1 MNWIIGVIRLNS
13 NEYQGTG
20 QQNIDDIYACEMQDA
35 MAYEQQMY
43 EEQMQSLMYEDM
55 QMEPQPVNEAPVQN
69 VPDKVQASV
78 QDEPEKTEGKHA
90 ETESDEKENPER
102 QLFFDVFGGL
112 EMPKELDGLFREE
125 VYVTRVV
132 IIENREILRVDI
144 SSRHIISRP
153 NIEKAEEALRKHIFG
168 KRRYTV
174 QIREHYDLSTQY
186 NLEAIVRAYEKSILY
201 DIKSFS
207 NVGYRL
213 ISRSVGDWYC
223 DADVI
228 TIAIEDSKIAH
239 IHADKIK
246 HYMEEMFH
254 DRFDMNVNV
263 AFEFNEADKEKLRRA
278 SALVEQQKI
287 DAILSNLRDH
297 GDIIVDGQAVG
308 KEQLAVSKSSEKAAG
323 EKKTETK
330 AALATAGDNAQKP
343 AGKEA
348 FGRRKRYSDD
358 PDVFIGRDVEGQ
370 LLEISSINDG
380 IGEVVIHGQIMNT
393 EERELR
399 NGKIILYDI
408 KSFSNVG
415 YRLISRSVGD
425 WYCDADVITIAIE
438 DSKIAHIH
446 ADKIKHYMEEMF
458 HDRFDMN
465 VNVAFEFNEAD
476 KEKLRRASALVEQQ
490 KIDAILSNLR
500 DHGDIIVDGQAVGKE
515 QLAVSK
521 SSEKAAG
528 EKKTETKAALAT
540 AGDNAQKPA
549 GKEAFGRRKRY
560 SDDPDVFIGRD
571 VEGQLLEIS
580 SINDG
585 IGEVV
590 IHGQIMNT
598 EERELRN
605 GKIILTGYITDFT
618 DTIGFKM
625 FCSPEDMEV
634 YREEI
639 QKGKFYRMKGLAEF
653 DSYAKEVMICR
664 VLGMKHIQDF
674 RVPRMDTYPEKRVEL
689 HMHTKMSEMDSVVD
703 IETIVKRASDWGHPA
718 IAITDHGVV
727 QAFPIANHTKG
738 LRKDFKIIYGVEG
751 YFVDDLKDLVKN
763 SRNQSL
769 DSEYVVFDIET
780 TGLSKKHNKI
790 IEIGAVKVKDGEV
803 VDTFSEFINPG
814 VPIPYQIEQLT
825 SINDD
830 MVKDAPM
837 YDVIVPR
844 FVEFCGDDIVVA
856 HNASFDTGF
865 VKKNAEELGLRFDN
879 TVLDTMTLSHIL
891 LPELGKFTLDRVCK
905 ELKVVNAHH
914 HRAID
919 DAEATS
925 KVFFKLLDM
934 LKERDVKTMDD
945 LNVLGSTSPDAI
957 KKDKTYHGIIL
968 AKNEIGRVNLYRLIS
983 ESHLTYFARRPR
995 MPMSLINKYREGLIL
1010 GSACEA
1016 GELFRAIV
1024 DDAPDEEIVRLVN
1037 WFDYLEIQPIGNNE
1051 FMTRDTRNPKTMDD
1065 LIEYN
1070 KRIVELGEM
1079 FNKPVVAT
1087 CDVHFLNPEDYIY
1100 RAIIM
1105 KSKGFDDADMQPPL
1119 YFRTTEEM
1127 LAEFQYL
1134 GSDKAREVVITNT
1147 NMIADMVERIE
1158 PVRPDKAPPIIENSD
1173 QTLTDIC
1180 YTKAHQ
1186 IYGPELPPQV
1196 QERLD
1201 RELHSIISNG
1211 FAVMYIIAQKLVW
1224 DSNDHGYL
1232 VGSRGSVGS
1241 SFVATMAGITEV
1253 NPLSAHYICPKCH
1266 FVDFDSEL
1274 VKSYSGMSG
1283 CDMPDR
1289 DCPNCGT
1296 PLIKEGHDIPFETF
1310 LGFNGDKEPDIDLN
1324 FSGEYQSKAHA
1335 YTEVLFG
1342 KGKAFK
1348 AGTVGG
1354 VAEKTAFG
1362 YVYNYFKDHSKE
1374 ELMAEAKASGMDEKA
1389 AKKYAEENAT
1399 VTKRRC
1405 EMERLALGCTGVRRT
1420 TGQHPG
1426 GMIVLPRHEEI
1437 YSFTPIQHP
1446 ANDVTSDIITSH
1458 FEYHSIDHNLLKLDI
1473 LGHDDPTM
1481 IRRLEDLTGLD
1492 ATKIRLDDKDVMEL
1506 FHSTKS
1512 LGITPEDI
1520 NGIPL
1525 GSLGVPEFGTDFA
1538 MQMLI
1543 DAKPTCFSDLV
1554 RIAGLAHGT
1563 DVWLGNAQELIK
1575 SGKCTISTAICC
1587 RDDIMVYLIH
1597 MGLDAGLAFNIM
1609 EKVRKGIV
1617 AKGKCDKWEDWKA
1630 EMAAHG
1636 VPDWYVWSCQK
1647 IKYMFPKA
1655 HAAAYVMMAWRIAW
1669 FKVNYP
1675 LEYYTAFFSIRADDF
1690 SYEMMCFGKERVL
1703 FHINEIS
1710 KVDKS
1715 KRSAK
1720 DEGKLKDLKIVLEM
1734 YARGYDFVP
1743 IDIYKAKADRFQI
1756 IDGKIMPS
1764 FASIEG
1770 MGEKAAQQLYE
1781 AAQKGPFLSKEEINE
1796 RAKIGKGAIEKMS
1809 ELGIL
1814 DGMPETNQL
1823 SLFDFM

>member
-1 MNWIIGVIRLNS
+1 M
-13 NEYQGTG
+13 
-20 QQNIDDIYACEMQDA
+20 YADEMQAQMDYEA
-35 MAYEQQMY
+35 QMAEQEMYESQMY
-43 EEQMQSLMYEDM
+43 ADM
-55 QMEPQPVNEAPVQN
+55 QQESASYIQADVHDSDWHIADDMEEDAEDEAADEDDSVGKD
-69 VPDKVQASV
+69 VISDGSATAVSDAGDEQA
-78 QDEPEKTEGKHA
+78 E
-90 ETESDEKENPER
+90 
-102 QLFFDVFGGL
+102 LFMTVFPGV
-112 EMPKELDGLFREE
+112 EMTKELAGLFTE
-125 VYVTRVV
+125 VYVTKVTIYDSR
-132 IIENREILRVDI
+132 NILQVDI
-144 SSRHIISRP
+144 RSRHIISRP
-153 NIEKAEEALRKHIFG
+153 NIEKAEESIRKFVFG
-168 KRRYTV
+168 NKRYTV
-174 QIREHYDLSTQY
+174 QIREHYTLSTQY
-186 NLEAIVRAYEKSILY
+186 NLEAIVKAYQDSILY
-201 DIKSFS
+201 DIRSFS

-213 ISRSVGDWYC
+213 ISRSIGELYC
-223 DADVI
+223 DGDAI

-239 IHADKIK
+239 IHAEKIK
-246 HYMEEMFH
+246 AYMEEMFQE
-254 DRFDMNVNV
+254 RFDLNVNV
-263 AFEFNEADKEKLRRA
+263 AFEYSEADKEKLRRA

-287 DAILSNLRDH
+287 DAILNNLRDH
-297 GDIIVDGQAVG
+297 GDIIVDGKAVDKDKLG
-308 KEQLAVSKSSEKAAG
+308 VSKKEDKKSEGHKPDEKKAAPASSGGDSGQKNGG
-323 EKKTETK
+323 EKEK
-330 AALATAGDNAQKP
+330 
-343 AGKEA
+343 
-348 FGRRKRYSDD
+348 FGRRRRYSDD
-358 PDVFIGRDVEGQ
+358 PEVFIGRDVEGK

-380 IGEVVIHGQIMNT
+380 IGEVVIHGQIM
-393 EERELR
+393 
-399 NGKIILYDI
+399 
-408 KSFSNVG
+408 S
-415 YRLISRSVGD
+415 
-425 WYCDADVITIAIE
+425 
-438 DSKIAHIH
+438 
-446 ADKIKHYMEEMF
+446 
-458 HDRFDMN
+458 
-465 VNVAFEFNEAD
+465 
-476 KEKLRRASALVEQQ
+476 
-490 KIDAILSNLR
+490 
-500 DHGDIIVDGQAVGKE
+500 
-515 QLAVSK
+515 
-521 SSEKAAG
+521 
-528 EKKTETKAALAT
+528 
-540 AGDNAQKPA
+540 
-549 GKEAFGRRKRY
+549 
-560 SDDPDVFIGRD
+560 
-571 VEGQLLEIS
+571 
-580 SINDG
+580 
-585 IGEVV
+585 
-590 IHGQIMNT
+590 T

-837 YDVIVPR
+837 FDVIVPR

-865 VKKNAEELGLRFDN
+865 VRMNAEELGLKFDN

-919 DAEATS
+919 DAEATA

-957 KKDKTYHGIIL
+957 KKDRTYHGIIL

-995 MPMSLINKYREGLIL
+995 MPMSLINKYREGLII

-1037 WFDYLEIQPIGNNE
+1037 WFDYLEIQPLGNNE

-1065 LIEYN
+1065 LIGYN

-1079 FNKPVVAT
+1079 FNKPVAAT
-1087 CDVHFLNPEDYIY
+1087 CDVHFLDPEDYIY

-1134 GSDKAREVVITNT
+1134 GSDKAKEVVITNT
-1147 NMIADMVERIE
+1147 NMIADMIERIE

-1180 YTKAHQ
+1180 YTKAHE
-1186 IYGPELPPQV
+1186 IYGPDLPPQV

-1201 RELHSIISNG
+1201 RELNSIISNG

-1374 ELMAEAKASGMDEKA
+1374 DLVAEAKASGMDEKA

-1617 AKGKCDKWEDWKA
+1617 AKGKCDKWDDWKA

-1710 KVDKS
+1710 KVDKN

-1770 MGEKAAQQLYE
+1770 MGEKAAQQLYD

-1796 RAKIGKGAIEKMS
+1796 RAKIGKGTIEKMS

>member
-1 MNWIIGVIRLNS
+1 M
-13 NEYQGTG
+13 
-20 QQNIDDIYACEMQDA
+20 YADEMQAQMDYEA
-35 MAYEQQMY
+35 QMAEQEMYESQMY
-43 EEQMQSLMYEDM
+43 ADM
-55 QMEPQPVNEAPVQN
+55 QQESSASYIQADVHDSDWHIADDMEEDAEDEAADEGDSVGKDVISDGSATAVSDAGNE
-69 VPDKVQASV
+69 QA
-78 QDEPEKTEGKHA
+78 E
-90 ETESDEKENPER
+90 
-102 QLFFDVFGGL
+102 LFMTVFPGV
-112 EMPKELDGLFREE
+112 EMTKELAGLFTE
-125 VYVTRVV
+125 VYVTKVT
-132 IIENREILRVDI
+132 IYDSKNILQVDI
-144 SSRHIISRP
+144 RSRHIISRP
-153 NIEKAEEALRKHIFG
+153 NIEKAEDSIRKFVFG
-168 KRRYTV
+168 NKRYTV
-174 QIREHYDLSTQY
+174 QIREHYTLSTQY
-186 NLEAIVRAYEKSILY
+186 NLEAIVKAYQDSILY
-201 DIKSFS
+201 DIRSFS

-213 ISRSVGDWYC
+213 ISRSIGELYC
-223 DADVI
+223 DGDAI

-239 IHADKIK
+239 IHAEKIK
-246 HYMEEMFH
+246 AYMEEMFQE
-254 DRFDMNVNV
+254 RFDLNVNV
-263 AFEFNEADKEKLRRA
+263 AFEYSEADKEKLRRA

-287 DAILSNLRDH
+287 DAILNNLRDH
-297 GDIIVDGQAVG
+297 GDIIVDGKAVDKDKLG
-308 KEQLAVSKSSEKAAG
+308 VSKKEDKKSEGHKPDEKKAAPASSGGDSGQKNGG
-323 EKKTETK
+323 EKEK
-330 AALATAGDNAQKP
+330 
-343 AGKEA
+343 
-348 FGRRKRYSDD
+348 FGRKRRYSDD
-358 PDVFIGRDVEGQ
+358 PEVFVGRDVEGK

-380 IGEVVIHGQIMNT
+380 IGEVVIHGQIM
-393 EERELR
+393 
-399 NGKIILYDI
+399 
-408 KSFSNVG
+408 S
-415 YRLISRSVGD
+415 
-425 WYCDADVITIAIE
+425 
-438 DSKIAHIH
+438 
-446 ADKIKHYMEEMF
+446 
-458 HDRFDMN
+458 
-465 VNVAFEFNEAD
+465 
-476 KEKLRRASALVEQQ
+476 
-490 KIDAILSNLR
+490 
-500 DHGDIIVDGQAVGKE
+500 
-515 QLAVSK
+515 
-521 SSEKAAG
+521 
-528 EKKTETKAALAT
+528 
-540 AGDNAQKPA
+540 
-549 GKEAFGRRKRY
+549 
-560 SDDPDVFIGRD
+560 
-571 VEGQLLEIS
+571 
-580 SINDG
+580 
-585 IGEVV
+585 
-590 IHGQIMNT
+590 T

-653 DSYAKEVMICR
+653 DTYAKEVMICR

-837 YDVIVPR
+837 FDVIVPR

-865 VKKNAEELGLRFDN
+865 VRMNAEELGLKFDN

-919 DAEATS
+919 DAEATA

-957 KKDKTYHGIIL
+957 KKDRTYHGIIL

-995 MPMSLINKYREGLIL
+995 MPMSLINKYREGLII

-1037 WFDYLEIQPIGNNE
+1037 WFDYLEIQPLGNNE

-1065 LIEYN
+1065 LIGYN

-1087 CDVHFLNPEDYIY
+1087 CDVHFLDPEDYIY

-1127 LAEFQYL
+1127 LSEFQYL
-1134 GSDKAREVVITNT
+1134 GSDKAKEVVITNT
-1147 NMIADMVERIE
+1147 NMIADMIERIE

-1180 YTKAHQ
+1180 YTKAHE
-1186 IYGPELPPQV
+1186 IYGPDLPPQV

-1374 ELMAEAKASGMDEKA
+1374 DLMAEAKASGMDEKA

-1492 ATKIRLDDKDVMEL
+1492 ATKIRLDDKGVMEL

-1617 AKGKCDKWEDWKA
+1617 AKGKCDKWDDWKA

-1710 KVDKS
+1710 KVDKN

-1770 MGEKAAQQLYE
+1770 MGEKAAQQLYD

-1796 RAKIGKGAIEKMS
+1796 RAKIGKGTIEKMS

>member
-1 MNWIIGVIRLNS
+1 MYADEMQTQMDYEAQMAEQEMYESQMYADMQQESASYTQADVHDSDWHIADDMEEDVEDEDVVS
-13 NEYQGTG
+13 DGTG
-20 QQNIDDIYACEMQDA
+20 GDMVEGCEADA
-35 MAYEQQMY
+35 DTPEGSVSGNESNDGSATAVSDAGNEQ
-43 EEQMQSLMYEDM
+43 
-55 QMEPQPVNEAPVQN
+55 
-69 VPDKVQASV
+69 
-78 QDEPEKTEGKHA
+78 A
-90 ETESDEKENPER
+90 E
-102 QLFFDVFGGL
+102 LFMTVFPGV
-112 EMPKELDGLFREE
+112 EMTKELAGLFTE
-125 VYVTRVV
+125 VYVTKVT
-132 IIENREILRVDI
+132 IYDSKNILQVDI
-144 SSRHIISRP
+144 RSRHIISRP
-153 NIEKAEEALRKHIFG
+153 NIEKAEECIRKFVFG
-168 KRRYTV
+168 NKRYMV
-174 QIREHYDLSTQY
+174 QIREHYTLSTQY
-186 NLEAIVRAYEKSILY
+186 NLEAIVKAYQDSILY
-201 DIKSFS
+201 DIRSFS

-213 ISRSVGDWYC
+213 ISRSIGELYC
-223 DADVI
+223 DGDAI

-239 IHADKIK
+239 IHAEKIK
-246 HYMEEMFH
+246 AYMEEMFQE
-254 DRFDMNVNV
+254 RFDLNVNV
-263 AFEFNEADKEKLRRA
+263 AFEYSEADKEKLRRA

-287 DAILSNLRDH
+287 DAILNNLRDH
-297 GDIIVDGQAVG
+297 GDIIVDGKAVDKDKLG
-308 KEQLAVSKSSEKAAG
+308 VSKKEDKNKKSEGHKPDENKAAPASSGGDSGQKNGG
-323 EKKTETK
+323 EKEK
-330 AALATAGDNAQKP
+330 
-343 AGKEA
+343 
-348 FGRRKRYSDD
+348 FGRRRRYSDD
-358 PDVFIGRDVEGQ
+358 PEVFIGRDVEGK

-380 IGEVVIHGQIMNT
+380 IGEVVIHGQIM
-393 EERELR
+393 
-399 NGKIILYDI
+399 
-408 KSFSNVG
+408 S
-415 YRLISRSVGD
+415 
-425 WYCDADVITIAIE
+425 
-438 DSKIAHIH
+438 
-446 ADKIKHYMEEMF
+446 
-458 HDRFDMN
+458 
-465 VNVAFEFNEAD
+465 
-476 KEKLRRASALVEQQ
+476 
-490 KIDAILSNLR
+490 
-500 DHGDIIVDGQAVGKE
+500 
-515 QLAVSK
+515 
-521 SSEKAAG
+521 
-528 EKKTETKAALAT
+528 
-540 AGDNAQKPA
+540 
-549 GKEAFGRRKRY
+549 
-560 SDDPDVFIGRD
+560 
-571 VEGQLLEIS
+571 
-580 SINDG
+580 
-585 IGEVV
+585 
-590 IHGQIMNT
+590 T

-837 YDVIVPR
+837 FDVIVPR

-865 VKKNAEELGLRFDN
+865 VRMNAEELGLKFDN

-919 DAEATS
+919 DAEATA

-995 MPMSLINKYREGLIL
+995 MPMSLINKYREGLII

-1024 DDAPDEEIVRLVN
+1024 DDASDEEIVRLVN
-1037 WFDYLEIQPIGNNE
+1037 WFDYLEIQPLGNNE

-1065 LIEYN
+1065 LIGYN

-1087 CDVHFLNPEDYIY
+1087 CDVHFLDPEDYIY

-1134 GSDKAREVVITNT
+1134 GSDKAKEVVITNT
-1147 NMIADMVERIE
+1147 NMIADMIERIE

-1180 YTKAHQ
+1180 YTKAHE
-1186 IYGPELPPQV
+1186 IYGPDLPPQV

-1374 ELMAEAKASGMDEKA
+1374 DLMAEAKASGMDEKS

-1617 AKGKCDKWEDWKA
+1617 AKGKCDKWDDWKA

-1710 KVDKS
+1710 KVDKN

-1770 MGEKAAQQLYE
+1770 MGEKAAQQLYD

-1796 RAKIGKGAIEKMS
+1796 RAKIGKGTIEKMS

>member
-1 MNWIIGVIRLNS
+1 MN
-13 NEYQGTG
+13 NEDRILG
-20 QQNIDDIYACEMQDA
+20 QENIDQMYADEMQAQMDYEA
-35 MAYEQQMY
+35 QMAEQEMYESQMY
-43 EEQMQSLMYEDM
+43 ADM
-55 QMEPQPVNEAPVQN
+55 QQESASYIQADVHDSDWHIADDMEEDAEDEAADEDDSVGKD
-69 VPDKVQASV
+69 VISDGSATAVSDAGDEQA
-78 QDEPEKTEGKHA
+78 E
-90 ETESDEKENPER
+90 
-102 QLFFDVFGGL
+102 LFMTVFPGV
-112 EMPKELDGLFREE
+112 EMTKELAGLFTE
-125 VYVTRVV
+125 VYVTKVT
-132 IIENREILRVDI
+132 IYDSKNILQVDI
-144 SSRHIISRP
+144 RSRHIISRP
-153 NIEKAEEALRKHIFG
+153 NIEKAEESIRKFVFG
-168 KRRYTV
+168 NKRYTV
-174 QIREHYDLSTQY
+174 QIREHYTLSTQY
-186 NLEAIVRAYEKSILY
+186 NLEAIVKAYQDSILY
-201 DIKSFS
+201 DIRSFS

-213 ISRSVGDWYC
+213 ISRSIGELYC
-223 DADVI
+223 DGDAI

-239 IHADKIK
+239 IHAEKIK
-246 HYMEEMFH
+246 AYMEEMFQE
-254 DRFDMNVNV
+254 RFDLNVNV
-263 AFEFNEADKEKLRRA
+263 AFEYSEADKEKLRRA

-287 DAILSNLRDH
+287 DAILNNLRDH
-297 GDIIVDGQAVG
+297 GDIIVDGKAVDKDKLG
-308 KEQLAVSKSSEKAAG
+308 VSKKEDKKSEGHKPDEKKAAPASSGGDSGQKNGG
-323 EKKTETK
+323 EKEK
-330 AALATAGDNAQKP
+330 
-343 AGKEA
+343 
-348 FGRRKRYSDD
+348 FGRRRRYSDD
-358 PDVFIGRDVEGQ
+358 PEVFIGRDVEGK

-380 IGEVVIHGQIMNT
+380 IGEVVIHGQIM
-393 EERELR
+393 
-399 NGKIILYDI
+399 
-408 KSFSNVG
+408 S
-415 YRLISRSVGD
+415 
-425 WYCDADVITIAIE
+425 
-438 DSKIAHIH
+438 
-446 ADKIKHYMEEMF
+446 
-458 HDRFDMN
+458 
-465 VNVAFEFNEAD
+465 
-476 KEKLRRASALVEQQ
+476 
-490 KIDAILSNLR
+490 
-500 DHGDIIVDGQAVGKE
+500 
-515 QLAVSK
+515 
-521 SSEKAAG
+521 
-528 EKKTETKAALAT
+528 
-540 AGDNAQKPA
+540 
-549 GKEAFGRRKRY
+549 
-560 SDDPDVFIGRD
+560 
-571 VEGQLLEIS
+571 
-580 SINDG
+580 
-585 IGEVV
+585 
-590 IHGQIMNT
+590 T

-837 YDVIVPR
+837 FDVIVPR

-865 VKKNAEELGLRFDN
+865 VRMNAEELGLKFDN

-919 DAEATS
+919 DAEATA

-995 MPMSLINKYREGLIL
+995 MPMSLINKYREGLII

-1024 DDAPDEEIVRLVN
+1024 DDASDEEIVRLVN
-1037 WFDYLEIQPIGNNE
+1037 WFDYLEIQPLGNNE

-1065 LIEYN
+1065 LIGYN

-1087 CDVHFLNPEDYIY
+1087 CDVHFLDPEDYIY

-1134 GSDKAREVVITNT
+1134 GSDKAKEVVITNT
-1147 NMIADMVERIE
+1147 NMIADMIERIE

-1180 YTKAHQ
+1180 YTKAHE
-1186 IYGPELPPQV
+1186 IYGPDLPPQV

-1374 ELMAEAKASGMDEKA
+1374 ELMAEAKASGMDEKS

-1617 AKGKCDKWEDWKA
+1617 AKGKCDKWDDWKA

-1710 KVDKS
+1710 KVDKN

-1770 MGEKAAQQLYE
+1770 MGEKAAQQLYD

-1796 RAKIGKGAIEKMS
+1796 RAKIGKGTIEKMS

>member
-1 MNWIIGVIRLNS
+1 M
-13 NEYQGTG
+13 
-20 QQNIDDIYACEMQDA
+20 YADEMQAQMDYEA
-35 MAYEQQMY
+35 QMAEQEMYESQMY
-43 EEQMQSLMYEDM
+43 ADM
-55 QMEPQPVNEAPVQN
+55 QQESASYIQADVHDSDWHIADDMEEDAEDEDVVSDGAGGDMAEGCEADADTSEGSVSGNE
-69 VPDKVQASV
+69 QA
-78 QDEPEKTEGKHA
+78 E
-90 ETESDEKENPER
+90 
-102 QLFFDVFGGL
+102 LFMTVFPGV
-112 EMPKELDGLFREE
+112 EMTRELAGLFTE
-125 VYVTRVV
+125 VYVTKVTIYDSR
-132 IIENREILRVDI
+132 NILQIDI
-144 SSRHIISRP
+144 RSRHIISRP
-153 NIEKAEEALRKHIFG
+153 NIEKAEESIRKFVFG
-168 KRRYTV
+168 NKRYTV
-174 QIREHYDLSTQY
+174 QIREHYTLSTQY
-186 NLEAIVRAYEKSILY
+186 NLEAIVKAYQDSILY
-201 DIKSFS
+201 DIRSFS

-213 ISRSVGDWYC
+213 ISRSIGELYC
-223 DADVI
+223 DGDAI

-239 IHADKIK
+239 IHAEKIK
-246 HYMEEMFH
+246 AYMEEMFQE
-254 DRFDMNVNV
+254 RFDLNVNV
-263 AFEFNEADKEKLRRA
+263 AFEYSEADKEKLRRA

-287 DAILSNLRDH
+287 DAILNNLRDH
-297 GDIIVDGQAVG
+297 GDIIVDGKAVDKDKLG
-308 KEQLAVSKSSEKAAG
+308 VSKKEDKKSEGHKPDEKKAAPASSGGDPGQKNGG
-323 EKKTETK
+323 EKEK
-330 AALATAGDNAQKP
+330 
-343 AGKEA
+343 
-348 FGRRKRYSDD
+348 FGRRRRYSDD
-358 PDVFIGRDVEGQ
+358 PEVFIGRDVEGK

-380 IGEVVIHGQIMNT
+380 IGEVVIHGQIM
-393 EERELR
+393 
-399 NGKIILYDI
+399 
-408 KSFSNVG
+408 S
-415 YRLISRSVGD
+415 
-425 WYCDADVITIAIE
+425 
-438 DSKIAHIH
+438 
-446 ADKIKHYMEEMF
+446 
-458 HDRFDMN
+458 
-465 VNVAFEFNEAD
+465 
-476 KEKLRRASALVEQQ
+476 
-490 KIDAILSNLR
+490 
-500 DHGDIIVDGQAVGKE
+500 
-515 QLAVSK
+515 
-521 SSEKAAG
+521 
-528 EKKTETKAALAT
+528 
-540 AGDNAQKPA
+540 
-549 GKEAFGRRKRY
+549 
-560 SDDPDVFIGRD
+560 
-571 VEGQLLEIS
+571 
-580 SINDG
+580 
-585 IGEVV
+585 
-590 IHGQIMNT
+590 T

-837 YDVIVPR
+837 FDVIVPR

-865 VKKNAEELGLRFDN
+865 VRMNAEELGLKFDN

-919 DAEATS
+919 DAEATA

-945 LNVLGSTSPDAI
+945 LNVIGSTSPDAI
-957 KKDKTYHGIIL
+957 KKDRTYHGIIL

-995 MPMSLINKYREGLIL
+995 MPMSLINKYREGLII

-1037 WFDYLEIQPIGNNE
+1037 WFDYLEIQPLGNNE

-1065 LIEYN
+1065 LIGYN

-1087 CDVHFLNPEDYIY
+1087 CDVHFLDPEDYIY

-1134 GSDKAREVVITNT
+1134 GSDKAKEVVITNT
-1147 NMIADMVERIE
+1147 NMIADMIERIE

-1180 YTKAHQ
+1180 YTKAHE
-1186 IYGPELPPQV
+1186 IYGPDLPPQV

-1324 FSGEYQSKAHA
+1324 FSGEYQAKAHA

-1362 YVYNYFKDHSKE
+1362 YVYNYFRDHSKE

-1617 AKGKCDKWEDWKA
+1617 AKGKCDKWDDWKA

-1710 KVDKS
+1710 KVDKN

-1770 MGEKAAQQLYE
+1770 MGEKAAQQLYD

-1796 RAKIGKGAIEKMS
+1796 RAKIGKGTIEKMS